1 MEIKKLNIIITLG
14 FIAIIGILIAQL
26 LWTRQAY
33 NLEDKKFNQ
42 TVNIALLEVV
52 EKLSGGKAAFN
63 ESPVQNISNDYYVVN
78 LNNEFHPAVL
88 EHYLK
93 TEFNHFQINTD
104 YVYALYN
111 CHSDKMIYGKYV
123 LKNQEDS
130 ENRIIKFPKHK
141 NLVYYFSIRFP
152 EKTTYLISSLR
163 FWYLLTFALIIILLV
178 YVYSIYTIIQQK
190 KFSELQ
196 RDFINNMTHEF
207 KTPLSSILLASEAL
221 TNQDTIKVNPK
232 LQTYTSIITDQ
243 SHKLNNHIE
252 KILNIARNDA
262 SGLSLKLQ
270 KIVLLPFIQEITN
283 TVKQKNDNISIQIE
297 VEHTIAVLADEFHFA
312 NVIYNILDNSIKY
325 CKTEPSIIIS
335 SFKDS
340 KGLYLKFKD
349 NGMGIP
355 SKNIPY
361 IFDKFY
367 RVNTKKSDE
376 INGFGLGLFY
386 VKKVVQQHNWKI
398 SVENNT
404 DTGIIITL
412 FLPFK
417 KTTICKSWK
426 NLKSYT
432 QKMIKR

>member
-14 FIAIIGILIAQL
+14 FVAIIGILIAQL

-33 NLEDKKFNQ
+33 NLENKKFDQ
-42 TVNIALLEVV
+42 KVNIALLEVV
-52 EKLSGGKAAFN
+52 EKLSGGETSFT

-78 LNNEFHPAVL
+78 INNEFHPEVL
-88 EHYLK
+88 EYYLK
-93 TEFNHFQINTD
+93 TEFTRFQINTD

-111 CHSDKMIYGKYV
+111 CHSDKMIYGKYISTH
-123 LKNQEDS
+123 QES
-130 ENRIIKFPKHK
+130 PNTKVIKFPKHK

-152 EKTTYLISSLR
+152 NKTTYLISSLR

-221 TNQDTIKVNPK
+221 TKQDAVKGNPK

-262 SGLSLKLQ
+262 SGLSLKPQ
-270 KIVLLPFIQEITN
+270 KIILLPFIQEIVDTI
-283 TVKQKNDNISIQIE
+283 KQKNENLTVEIEIDSNISII
-297 VEHTIAVLADEFHFA
+297 ADEFHFT
-312 NVIYNILDNSIKY
+312 NIIYNILDNSIKY
-325 CKTEPSIIIS
+325 CETKPNITIS

-349 NGMGIP
+349 NGIGIP
-355 SKNIPY
+355 TKNIPH

-367 RVNTKKSDE
+367 RVSTKKSDE
-376 INGFGLGLFY
+376 VNGFGLGLFY
-386 VKKVVQQHNWKI
+386 VKKIVQQHNWKI

-404 DTGIIITL
+404 DKGITITL
-412 FLPFK
+412 FSPF
-417 KTTICKSWK
+417 
-426 NLKSYT
+426 
-432 QKMIKR
+432 

>member
-1 MEIKKLNIIITLG
+1 MEIKRLNIIITLG

-33 NLEDKKFNQ
+33 NLENQKFNQ
-42 TVNIALLEVV
+42 KVNIALLEVA
-52 EKLSGGKAAFN
+52 EKLSGGKTSFTEN
-63 ESPVQNISNDYYVVN
+63 PVQNISNDYYVVN
-78 LNNEFHPAVL
+78 INNEFHPAVL

-93 TEFNHFQINTD
+93 TEFTRFQINTN

-111 CHSDKMIYGKYV
+111 CHSDKMIYGKYIS
-123 LKNQEDS
+123 KNQES
-130 ENRIIKFPKHK
+130 PNTKIQFPKHK

-152 EKTTYLISSLR
+152 DKTTYLISSLR

-221 TNQDTIKVNPK
+221 TKQDLVKENPK

-252 KILNIARNDA
+252 KILNIAKNDA
-262 SGLSLKLQ
+262 SGLSLKPQ
-270 KIVLLPFIQEITN
+270 RIILLSFIQEIVDTI
-283 TVKQKNDNISIQIE
+283 KQKNENLSIEINIDS
-297 VEHTIAVLADEFHFA
+297 TISVIADEFHFT
-312 NVIYNILDNSIKY
+312 NIIYNILDNSIKY
-325 CKTEPSIIIS
+325 CETEPNITIS
-335 SFKDS
+335 SNKDS

-355 SKNIPY
+355 AKNLPH

-376 INGFGLGLFY
+376 VNGFGLGLFY
-386 VKKVVQQHNWKI
+386 VKKIVQQHNWKI
-398 SVENNT
+398 SVENNQ
-404 DTGIIITL
+404 DQGITITL
-412 FLPFK
+412 FLPF
-417 KTTICKSWK
+417 
-426 NLKSYT
+426 
-432 QKMIKR
+432 

>member
-1 MEIKKLNIIITLG
+1 MGIKKLNIIISLG
-14 FIAIIGILIAQL
+14 FVAIIGILIAQL

-52 EKLSGGKAAFN
+52 EKLSGGKTSFT
-63 ESPVQNISNDYYVVN
+63 ESPIQNISNDYYVVN
-78 LNNEFHPAVL
+78 INNEFHPTVL
-88 EHYLK
+88 EYYLK
-93 TEFNHFQINTD
+93 TEFNRFQINTN

-111 CHSDKMIYGKYV
+111 CHSDRMIYGKYV
-123 LKNQEDS
+123 STHQKSTNKTV
-130 ENRIIKFPKHK
+130 NFPKHK

-152 EKTTYLISSLR
+152 DKATYLISSLR
-163 FWYLLTFALIIILLV
+163 FWYILTFALIIILLV

-221 TNQDTIKVNPK
+221 TKQDTIKENPK
-232 LQTYTSIITDQ
+232 LKTYTSIITDQ
-243 SHKLNNHIE
+243 SYKLNNHIE
-252 KILNIARNDA
+252 KILNIAKTDA

-270 KIVLLPFIQEITN
+270 RIVLLPFITEIADSIQ
-283 TVKQKNDNISIQIE
+283 QKNENLNIRIE
-297 VEHTIAVLADEFHFA
+297 LNDTDVIIADEFHFT
-312 NVIYNILDNSIKY
+312 NIIYNILDNSIKY
-325 CKTEPSIIIS
+325 CDTAPDILIS

-340 KGLYLKFKD
+340 KGLHLKFKD
-349 NGMGIP
+349 NGIGIP
-355 SKNIPY
+355 SKNMPH

-367 RVNTKKSDE
+367 RINTQKSDE
-376 INGFGLGLFY
+376 VNGFGLGLFY

-404 DTGIIITL
+404 DKGITITL
-412 FLPFK
+412 FLPFV
-417 KTTICKSWK
+417 
-426 NLKSYT
+426 N
-432 QKMIKR
+432 

>member
-1 MEIKKLNIIITLG
+1 MEIKRLNIIITLG
-14 FIAIIGILIAQL
+14 FVAIIGILIAQL

-33 NLEDKKFNQ
+33 NLEDQKFNQ
-42 TVNIALLEVV
+42 KVNIALLEVV
-52 EKLSGGKAAFN
+52 EKLSGGKTSFAEN
-63 ESPVQNISNDYYVVN
+63 PVQNISNDYYVVN
-78 LNNEFHPAVL
+78 INNEFHPAVL

-93 TEFNHFQINTD
+93 TEFTRFQINTN

-111 CHSDKMIYGKYV
+111 CHSDKMIYGKFV
-123 LKNQEDS
+123 SSHQES
-130 ENRIIKFPKHK
+130 PNYKVIQFPKHK

-152 EKTTYLISSLR
+152 DKTTYLISSLR

-221 TNQDTIKVNPK
+221 TKQDQVKENPK

-252 KILNIARNDA
+252 KILNIAKNDA
-262 SGLSLKLQ
+262 SGLSLKPQ
-270 KIVLLPFIQEITN
+270 RIILLAFIQEIVN
-283 TVKQKNDNISIQIE
+283 TVKQKNENISIEMNIDNDTS
-297 VEHTIAVLADEFHFA
+297 VIADEFHFS
-312 NVIYNILDNSIKY
+312 NIIYNILDNSIKY
-325 CKTEPSIIIS
+325 CETTPIIIIS

-349 NGMGIP
+349 NGIGIP
-355 SKNIPY
+355 AKNIPH

-367 RVNTKKSDE
+367 RVNTSKSDE
-376 INGFGLGLFY
+376 VNGFGLGLFY

-398 SVENNT
+398 SVENNS
-404 DTGIIITL
+404 DKGITITL
-412 FLPFK
+412 FLPF
-417 KTTICKSWK
+417 
-426 NLKSYT
+426 
-432 QKMIKR
+432 